1 MTDSD
6 VCSASPCPDG
16 LLCAIALDPES
27 LPRNRYFWVYAE
39 PRARRA
45 HGRAYSLRRLNRQLV
60 ELLKND
66 HVLMMIGEEDRGVR
80 IAYRDESLALVRR
93 IHLGGLEASLIRLLL
108 FRAGVQAP
116 EPLRVRD
123 GDRRRVAAAL
133 QKIRTHPDL
142 PDPSGWIDR
151 LPVIAPGVASN
162 TTE

>member
-1 MTDSD
+1 
-6 VCSASPCPDG
+6 
-16 LLCAIALDPES
+16 
-27 LPRNRYFWVYAE
+27 
-39 PRARRA
+39 
-45 HGRAYSLRRLNRQLV
+45 LNRQLV